1 MQLGAMKACTKRITE
16 ATRGIGQKGVKGVM
30 KDIFLFESWFS
41 SNNLA
46 EFAINVAAD
55 MIGIAKTNTQV
66 FCKETI
72 QKLTNY

>member
-1 MQLGAMKACTKRITE
+1 M
-16 ATRGIGQKGVKGVM
+16 GQRDVKGAT
-30 KDIFLFESWFS
+30 KDCFVFKSWFS